1 MSVYTQL
8 EPQET
13 IDFLSGDFLKEFE
26 DFPQHM
32 NALGKFVY
40 LRTYSRYLPEEG
52 RRENWRETCA
62 RAVNYNVSLSYH
74 HLKKLKTNINY
85 SALVKEAKRLFKSMY
100 NLQQF
105 LSGRT
110 LWVGGA
116 EGGVADKYPLA
127 NFNCSFTTVRSFDDL
142 ADIFYLLLVGTGAGI
157 KATKKMAR
165 QLPKVNINIEAYN
178 EPYNPKPSYARV
190 DNTMLIMEQVYNEDG
205 TKEEVARIVV
215 GDSKEGW
222 VESLRYFF
230 NVISK
235 EEYRH
240 IKKIVFNYDNVRPK
254 GERLKTFGGTASGP
268 RPLMEMYDG
277 FLHVLRNQMDDF
289 LAPIEVDENGLGQ
302 LRPVH
307 ILDFAN
313 LIGNN
318 VVVGGVRRTAE
329 IFLFD
334 ADDYECMFAKYGIYG
349 IWNEEN
355 HNQVI
360 SKLEGLGLY
369 DWADKLRGMELFN
382 DKARPLTHR
391 SMSNNSIA
399 FTSKP
404 TRKFLNLVFTLM
416 KGMGEPGFINLYEA
430 ALRRLKG
437 RGIFFPTQ
445 QQLED
450 EMEAIGLNPCA
461 EILLHYYGVCN
472 LTTVN
477 VVAFVRTRNDG
488 TKYLDV
494 EGLLQAQRDSA
505 RAGLRMTLVEL
516 ELKHW
521 DDIQQMD
528 RLLGTSVTG
537 WKDAMD
543 QLGYTEEQEN
553 ELKALMGD
561 TSRNEAEIYAT
572 EMEVN
577 IPLLANTVKPEGTL
591 SQVAGGV
598 SSGVHYAHSEYYF
611 RRVRINADDPLAK
624 AVLAHEGWRVWAE
637 VGTEYNGVKIYDEET
652 LAKPEVILSA
662 RTLVI
667 DFPIYSGAKITKDEA
682 TIDQQ
687 FDNYFAFQEH
697 YCDHNASNTM
707 TVKPHEWDRAEEIVW
722 DGWDNFT
729 AVSFLAHDG
738 GDYKLAPYKSCSQEE
753 YETYKAGM
761 TDFNMDILGKYEV
774 GILDESTLTG
784 MEGCEGGACGIR

>member
-1 MSVYTQL
+1 MTNAVV
-8 EPQET
+8 EPMET
-13 IDFLSGDFLKEFE
+13 IEFLTDDFLNQFE
-26 DFPQHM
+26 DFPPHM
-32 NALGKFVY
+32 NALGRFVY

-52 RRENWRETCA
+52 RRETWKETCK
-62 RAVNYNVSLSYH
+62 RAVNYNVSLAYH
-74 HLKKLKTNINY
+74 HLKKFHKTINF
-85 SALVKEAKRLFKSMY
+85 SALVKEAKRLYKSMY
-100 NLQQF
+100 SLQQF

-116 EGGVADKYPLA
+116 ETGVANKYPLA
-127 NFNCSFTTVRSFDDL
+127 NFNCSFTTIRSYDDL

-157 KATKKMAR
+157 KVTKKMAR
-165 QLPKVNINIEAYN
+165 QLPKVNVNITAYN

-190 DNTMLIMEQVYNEDG
+190 DNTILEING
-205 TKEEVARIVV
+205 NTARIVV

-222 VESLRYFF
+222 VESLRYFLHL
-230 NVISK
+230 ISK

-240 IKKIVFNYDNVRPK
+240 IEHIDFNYDNVRPK

-277 FLHVLRNQMDDF
+277 FLHVLRNQIDD
-289 LAPIEVDENGLGQ
+289 LLDPIVVDENGLGE
-302 LRPVH
+302 LRPIH
-307 ILDFAN
+307 ILDFCN

-334 ADDYECMFAKYGIYG
+334 ADDYESMFAKYGIYG
-349 IWNEEN
+349 IWDVEN
-355 HNQVI
+355 HKAVI
-360 SKLEGLGLY
+360 SKLRELGIKE
-369 DWADKLRGMELFN
+369 WADKLESIEVMN

-391 SMSNNSIA
+391 SMSNNSVA

-404 TRKFLNLVFTLM
+404 SRKLLNLIFTLM
-416 KGMGEPGFINLYEA
+416 KGMGEPGFVNLYEA

-437 RGIFFPTQ
+437 QGILFPTQ
-445 QQLED
+445 QELED
-450 EMEAIGLNPCA
+450 EMEKIGLNPCA

-477 VVAFVRTRNDG
+477 VVSFVRTKEDG

-516 ELKHW
+516 ELPHW
-521 DDIQQMD
+521 DEVQQRD

-537 WKDAMD
+537 WKDAID
-543 QLGYTEEQEN
+543 QLGYDKKQED
-553 ELKALMGD
+553 ELKALLGKTARDEADKYAEEMG
-561 TSRNEAEIYAT
+561 
-572 EMEVN
+572 VN
-577 IPLLANTVKPEGTL
+577 SPLLVTTVKPEGTL

-624 AVLAHEGWRVWAE
+624 AVLAHDGWRVWAE
-637 VGTEYNGVKIYDEET
+637 VGTEYKGEKILDEDQ
-652 LAKPEVILSA
+652 LARPEVILNA

-667 DFPIYSGAKITKDEA
+667 DFPVYSGARITKDEA
-682 TIDQQ
+682 TIDEQ
-687 FDNYFAFQEH
+687 FDNYFSFQNNYVE
-697 YCDHNASNTM
+697 HNASNTM
-707 TVKPHEWDRAEEIVW
+707 TVKPHEWERAEEIVW
-722 DGWDNFT
+722 DNWDNFT

-738 GDYKLAPYKSCSQEE
+738 GDYKLAPYKACSKEE
-753 YETYKAGM
+753 YETYIKQM
-761 TDFNMDILGKYEV
+761 SEFNMDILDKYEV
-774 GILDESTLTG
+774 GFLDESSLEG

>member
-1 MSVYTQL
+1 MTYTTL
-8 EPQET
+8 EPKET
-13 IDFLSGDFLKEFE
+13 IEFLSDDFLNQFE
-26 DFPQHM
+26 DFPEHM

-40 LRTYSRYLPEEG
+40 LRTYSRYIPEEG
-52 RRENWRETCA
+52 RRETWKETCI
-62 RAVNYNVSLSYH
+62 RAVNYNVGLAYH
-74 HLKKLKTNINY
+74 HLSKFNKGKAINF

-100 NLQQF
+100 DLQQF

-116 EGGVADKYPLA
+116 DGGVANKYPLA
-127 NFNCSFTTVRSFDDL
+127 NFNCSFTTIRSFDDL
-142 ADIFYLLLVGTGAGI
+142 ADVFYLLLVGTGAGI
-157 KATKKMAR
+157 KTTKKMAR
-165 QLPKVNINIEAYN
+165 QLPKVNINIEAFN
-178 EPYNPKPSYARV
+178 EPYNPKPSYARI
-190 DNTMLIMEQVYNEDG
+190 DDTMLELDG
-205 TKEEVARIVV
+205 DTARIIV

-230 NVISK
+230 YLISK

-240 IKKIVFNYDNVRPK
+240 IKLINFNYDNVRPK

-277 FLHVLRNQMDDF
+277 FLHVLRSQMDDF
-289 LAPIEVDENGLGQ
+289 LDPIEVDENGLGQ
-302 LRPVH
+302 LRPIH
-307 ILDFAN
+307 ILDFCN

-349 IWNEEN
+349 VWNVQN
-355 HNQVI
+355 HIEVI
-360 SKLEGLGLY
+360 RKLDGLGLHK
-369 DWADKLRGMELFN
+369 WADKLANMEVMN
-382 DKARPLTHR
+382 DQARPLTHR
-391 SMSNNSIA
+391 AMSNNSIA
-399 FTSKP
+399 FTKKP
-404 TRKFLNLVFTLM
+404 KRDFLNLVFTMM

-430 ALRRLKG
+430 ALRRLRG
-437 RGIFFPTQ
+437 RGIFTPTTR
-445 QQLED
+445 QLNK

-461 EILLHYYGVCN
+461 EILLNYYGVCN

-477 VVAFVRTRNDG
+477 VVSFVRTREDG
-488 TKYLDV
+488 SKYLDL

-521 DDIQQMD
+521 NKIQQRD

-537 WKDAMD
+537 WKDAID
-543 QLGYTEEQEN
+543 QLDYTVEQED
-553 ELKALMGD
+553 ELKEIMGKV
-561 TSRNEAEIYAT
+561 SREEADLYA
-572 EMEVN
+572 EELGVN
-577 IPLLANTVKPEGTL
+577 KSLLTTTVKPEGTL

-624 AVLAHEGWRVWAE
+624 AVLAHDGWRIWAE
-637 VGTEYNGVKIYDEET
+637 VGTEYNGEKIFDEDM
-652 LAKPEVILSA
+652 LARPEVIMKA

-667 DFPIYSGAKITKDEA
+667 DFPVYSGARITKDEA

-687 FDNYFAFQEH
+687 FDNYFSFQSN
-697 YCDHNASNTM
+697 YCEHNASNTM

-738 GDYKLAPYKSCSQEE
+738 GDYKLAPYKSCSKEE
-753 YETYKAGM
+753 YEEYANRMSTF
-761 TDFNMDILGKYEV
+761 DMDILAKYEV
-774 GILDESTLTG
+774 GILDDGSLEG
-784 MEGCEGGACGIR
+784 MEGCEGGQCGIR